1 MINLFKP
8 KKNGDD
14 LELKIDKDNLPEHIA
29 IIMDGNGRWAQKRGL
44 KRSFGHKKGAN
55 TLEKIATHINK
66 IGVDV
71 LSVYAF
77 STDNF
82 KRTKEEVD
90 YLMNLFILMFKTKF
104 KVIDKENIKVIFSG
118 RREPLSKNVLDAMDS
133 IVKKTE
139 NNTKGILNICLNYG
153 GQEEIIDGTKRIIDD
168 INNGKISKDDITKE
182 KFYEYLYQDLPP
194 IDLLIRTSG
203 EYRVSNFMLYQ
214 MSYSEFY
221 FTNTLFPD
229 FDENEFD
236 KAIESFNH
244 RDRRFGKNSK

>member
-1 MINLFKP
+1 M
-8 KKNGDD
+8 
-14 LELKIDKDNLPEHIA
+14 DNLNIPTHVG
-29 IIMDGNGRWAQKRGL
+29 IILDGNRRWAKERGL
-44 KRSFGHKKGAN
+44 KTSLGHKEGFN
-55 TLEKIATHINK
+55 TLKLLAK
-66 IGVDV
+66 YAFKKGVKV
-71 LSVYAF
+71 LSVFAF
-77 STDNF
+77 STENF
-82 KRTKEEVD
+82 KRSSEEVD

-229 FDENEFD
+229 FDEKEFD